1 MTNGE
6 KYKTTEERTAAFRE
20 YCNGRKCTVCP
31 NREHTDTRGCGFAWL
46 ELETPLTAAEVADTL
61 AKYSTWRKG
70 DRGQP
75 SPCTWEE
82 VNTAIERAVELL
94 RNIKE

>member
-6 KYKTTEERTAAFRE
+6 KFKTAKEREEAFKKF
-20 YCNGRKCTVCP
+20 CNERNCGTCP
-31 NREHTDTRGCGFAWL
+31 LYEEEGCKFAWL
-46 ELETPLTAAEVADTL
+46 DLEAPLTADEVADTL
-61 AKYSTWRKG
+61 AKYSTWRQGSKEFS
-70 DRGQP
+70 

-82 VNTAIERAVELL
+82 VNTAIDRAVELL